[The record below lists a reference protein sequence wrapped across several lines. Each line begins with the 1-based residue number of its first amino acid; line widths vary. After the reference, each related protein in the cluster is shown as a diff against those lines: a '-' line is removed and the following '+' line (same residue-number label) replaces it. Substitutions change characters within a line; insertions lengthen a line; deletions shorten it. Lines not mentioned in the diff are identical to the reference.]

1 MQCRSGVGCRM
12 SRMMLNEWCGV
23 VWCGVV
29 WCGVVWCGVVWC
41 GVVWCSA
48 VQCGGVECC
57 VREEWSGL
65 KNE

>member
-1 MQCRSGVGCRM
+1 MSGV
-12 SRMMLNEWCGV
+12 EWV
-23 VWCGVV
+23 L
-29 WCGVVWCGVVWC
+29 CGVVWCGVVWC

-48 VQCGGVECC
+48 VQCSGVL

>member
-1 MQCRSGVGCRM
+1 M
-12 SRMMLNEWCGV
+12 

-29 WCGVVWCGVVWC
+29 TVQCSAVQ
-41 GVVWCSA
+41 CSA